1 MNQALQD
8 QQEDAK
14 NPLPHSEDDGAG
26 RGCAGAKPSDDAP
39 AGYLQIAASQRERG
53 AGLARPDVPPRQVPG
68 GLWEQL
74 QLGPE
79 ATRDARSPVC
89 PSVEPRPGGDV
100 LANHLR
106 PHVRKPEDEHRRE
119 RASRQDASVCAG
131 LKRCA
136 DHGRHQERAVH
147 SRSIADVS
155 LAVDRS
161 HASQALRGPSARF
174 ALLVLEPGHGVVEG
188 HAPRGE
194 RSSCSSCDCPHES
207 RKAHDDPSPRRRR
220 VSGSQSRTRRST
232 RHV

>member
-1 MNQALQD
+1 MNQPLQD

-14 NPLPHSEDDGAG
+14 NPLPHSEDDGAE

-39 AGYLQIAASQRERG
+39 AGYLQNRAAQRERG
-53 AGLARPDVPPRQVPG
+53 ATRRSPRQVPG

-74 QLGPE
+74 RFDQRPF
-79 ATRDARSPVC
+79 ATRDHRYD

-106 PHVRKPEDEHRRE
+106 PHVCKPEDEHRHE
-119 RASRQDASVCAG
+119 RASRQGARVCAG

-161 HASQALRGPSARF
+161 HASQLNSSSTETWSP
-174 ALLVLEPGHGVVEG
+174 LLVLEPGHGVVEG
-188 HAPRGE
+188 QAPRGE
-194 RSSCSSCDCPHES
+194 RSSRSSCDCRHES
-207 RKAHDDPSPRRRR
+207 RKAHDDPSPRRRG
-220 VSGSQSRTRRST
+220 VSGSQPRTRRST
-232 RHV
+232 GRV